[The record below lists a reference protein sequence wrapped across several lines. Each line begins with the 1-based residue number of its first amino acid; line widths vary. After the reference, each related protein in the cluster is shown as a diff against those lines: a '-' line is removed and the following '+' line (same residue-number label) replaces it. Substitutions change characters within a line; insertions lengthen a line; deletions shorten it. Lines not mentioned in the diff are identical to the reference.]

1 MVLSF
6 LLAIENDYLKYVRSM
21 RLHIQE
27 WKWAFSILMLYIEVT
42 EIIKKTQL
50 MCTWLPA
57 KSNERSRAKEN
68 K

>member
-27 WKWAFSILMLYIEVT
+27 WKWTFAILMLYIEVT
-42 EIIKKTQL
+42 EIIKENVTFVHL
-50 MCTWLPA
+50 IV
-57 KSNERSRAKEN
+57 SREQWKISC
-68 K
+68 

>member
-1 MVLSF
+1 
-6 LLAIENDYLKYVRSM
+6 M